1 MKYISKAPISRLIH
15 DAGGKRISNDIVE
28 EIGERAEAYAL
39 ALAKKAVFVAKLQ
52 ESQTIKRKHLLLAL
66 DMEQQRNQ

>member
-1 MKYISKAPISRLIH
+1 MKYLSKAPLSRLIH

-28 EIGERAEAYAL
+28 EIGERAEAYAM
-39 ALAKKAVFVAKLQ
+39 ALAQKAVFVAKLQ

-66 DMEQQRNQ
+66 EMGEQKSQ